1 MARGYTEEGDLDGH
15 HLGLKTGERE
25 MQVLIA
31 LLKEACSDRLPGIPS
46 LSLSF
51 FFFLKLYRLFFKT
64 GLGGFFIWFCLF
76 VCFKEITWLLMIM

>member
-1 MARGYTEEGDLDGH
+1 
-15 HLGLKTGERE
+15 